1 MLWIFAIIVLPLA
14 VYAHYRL
21 PQYTDN
27 KATLWPTRIFLIV
40 LGLGLGW
47 ATAYRYFAHVEG
59 PDHWALFLIGFGVA
73 HFPSACVL
81 FLKHWRR
88 KTT

>member
-1 MLWIFAIIVLPLA
+1 MLWILALLTLVLA

-21 PQYTDN
+21 PQYTAN

-47 ATAYRYFAHVEG
+47 ATSARYFPTVEG
-59 PDHWALFLIGFGVA
+59 GDKLALFLIGFGIA